1 MKMFIAFIFA
11 IMQIFPAYAGVKTI
25 VKSDIMEGVE
35 NTPELLGNKGHF
47 ERNVLG
53 WAAYDDAAGTP
64 VDGTGGS
71 STTTCTR
78 STSSPIDGDGS
89 LLMTKGA
96 ANYQGEGCALT
107 FTIPANMSGDVLVG
121 TFEYAVASGTF
132 ATDDVSVWAYN
143 STGASMG
150 ATSPSGLTNHALV
163 RKTFKFQFTPAYS
176 ASAQTFRLLLH
187 IATTS
192 ASAYTLKFDN
202 FQIHRKGKAA
212 GLDTQV
218 QYNAS
223 GLLTGSSN
231 LVWDYTNNRL
241 GIGITPTSKLHI
253 YDASNWASFFAGDA
267 AVEQYYTRHSDDAS
281 SSDMFFRKTRGSNA
295 SKTTVATGD
304 RLGRILFQAYGG
316 TNYRNIALISS
327 HVDTYTSDTDISSN
341 LRFHTTPTGTT
352 TASERMRIDSSGN
365 VGIGLTPL
373 STTSVSKL
381 WTNGD
386 ISMSSASRALNF
398 NLYYD
403 SGWKYVGTGYG
414 TSFRDSAGSLI
425 IGNTTTSGTAGA
437 AATVVDRMTID
448 TSGRVGIGTASPSYP
463 LHVVSTSSS
472 EINVNSSTA
481 ATSAAI
487 EIGRGGSG
495 NRSSYI
501 DLTGDDTYTDYGLR
515 IIRNN
520 GGANTSSEITH
531 RGTGILA
538 LSATEAGSIELKTSN
553 TTRLAVQ
560 NTGDVKFTALSAS
573 TVPTNSTS
581 QMGYY
586 QTGSKFVIWYN
597 DAGTMRY
604 KYLDMSGTGVTWVH
618 TTTAP

>member
-231 LVWDYTNNRL
+231 LVWDYTNRRL

-253 YDASNWASFFAGDA
+253 YDASNWSSFFAGDA

-316 TNYRNIALISS
+316 TNYRTIALISS

-341 LRFHTTPTGTT
+341 LRFYTTPTGTT
-352 TASERMRIDSSGN
+352 TASERMRIDPAGN
-365 VGIGLTPL
+365 VGIG
-373 STTSVSKL
+373 TTSPIYPLDVYS
-381 WTNGD
+381 T
-386 ISMSSASRALNF
+386 SPSRLGRNSNA
-398 NLYYD
+398 
-403 SGWKYVGTGYG
+403 T
-414 TSFRDSAGSLI
+414 
-425 IGNTTTSGTAGA
+425 GA
-437 AATVVDRMTID
+437 AATFYAYNDD
-448 TSGRVGIGTASPSYP
+448 TTANNWAAVGFQSKDTGGTARTFAYIGAQFPSHTTGAATADLLFAVGASGTPNLTTALKLANNTYVTAIGMYNNTTASAAN
-463 LHVVSTSSS
+463 LYVDSAGLVHRSTSSLKYKTNIKDYVS
-472 EINVNSSTA
+472 GLTKAKLLRPVTYQPKNGNKKTFAGFIAEEVHNAGLTEFVDYDKNNSPDA
-481 ATSAAI
+481 
-487 EIGRGGSG
+487 
-495 NRSSYI
+495 
-501 DLTGDDTYTDYGLR
+501 LHYG
-515 IIRNN
+515 
-520 GGANTSSEITH
+520 
-531 RGTGILA
+531 
-538 LSATEAGSIELKTSN
+538 
-553 TTRLAVQ
+553 Q
-560 NTGDVKFTALSAS
+560 MTALAIKAIQELSE
-573 TVPTNSTS
+573 
-581 QMGYY
+581 
-586 QTGSKFVIWYN
+586 KN
-597 DAGTMRY
+597 DALEARVKALEDKIKTINS
-604 KYLDMSGTGVTWVH
+604 K
-618 TTTAP
+618 

>member
-1 MKMFIAFIFA
+1 MKMFIAFVFA

-25 VKSDIMEGVE
+25 VKSDIFEGAQTE
-35 NTPELLGNKGHF
+35 PELLGNKGHF
-47 ERNVLG
+47 ERNALS

-71 STTTCTR
+71 STTTCAR

-231 LVWDYTNNRL
+231 LVWDYTNSRL
-241 GIGITPTSKLHI
+241 GIGTTSPVSKLTV
-253 YDASNWASFFAGDA
+253 YDASNSVGYITGDSTVA
-267 AVEQYYTRHSDDAS
+267 LYTNRSSTDATS
-281 SSDMFFRKTRGSNA
+281 SNYVFRKTRGTDA
-295 SKTTVATGD
+295 SPTAVATSDTIGQT
-304 RLGRILFQAYGG
+304 LFQVYGG
-316 TNYRNIALISS
+316 SNYRNIAAIVGS
-327 HVDTYTSDTDISSN
+327 VDTYTSDTNISSR
-341 LRFHTTPTGTT
+341 LSFWTSPSGS
-352 TASERMRIDSSGN
+352 ASTVERMRIDQAGQ
-365 VGIGLTPL
+365 VGIGVTPTTRNNTRL
-373 STTSVSKL
+373 QIIDGIGFPETQVPSTDVNTLDDYEEGTFTPTITADSGTFTTVSATGKY
-381 WTNGD
+381 TKIGNTVNVTVSIVITDAGTAAGR
-386 ISMSSASRALNF
+386 IRAGSMPFTSSASFDYCGSGREQAVTGLGLQGYIPASSTT
-398 NLYYD
+398 LYIAKYD
-403 SGWKYVGTGYG
+403 ST
-414 TSFRDSAGSLI
+414 TI
-425 IGNTTTSGTAGA
+425 IA
-437 AATVVDRMTID
+437 
-448 TSGRVGIGTASPSYP
+448 SGRTVAFTI
-463 LHVVSTSSS
+463 
-472 EINVNSSTA
+472 
-481 ATSAAI
+481 
-487 EIGRGGSG
+487 
-495 NRSSYI
+495 
-501 DLTGDDTYTDYGLR
+501 TYL
-515 IIRNN
+515 
-520 GGANTSSEITH
+520 
-531 RGTGILA
+531 L
-538 LSATEAGSIELKTSN
+538 
-553 TTRLAVQ
+553 
-560 NTGDVKFTALSAS
+560 
-573 TVPTNSTS
+573 
-581 QMGYY
+581 
-586 QTGSKFVIWYN
+586 
-597 DAGTMRY
+597 
-604 KYLDMSGTGVTWVH
+604 
-618 TTTAP
+618 

>member
-11 IMQIFPAYAGVKTI
+11 VMQIIPAYAGVKTI
-25 VKSDIMEGVE
+25 VKSDIFEGAQTE
-35 NTPELLGNKGHF
+35 PELLGNKGHF
-47 ERNVLG
+47 ERNALS

-64 VDGTGGS
+64 VNGTGGS

-132 ATDDVSVWAYN
+132 ATNDVSVWAYN

-231 LVWDYTNNRL
+231 LAWDYTNNRL
-241 GIGITPTSKLHI
+241 GIGLTPSYTFHSYNATNNIH
-253 YDASNWASFFAGDA
+253 FAEGDA
-267 AVEQYYTRHSDDAS
+267 AVTAYLARHSTDAS
-281 SSDMFFRKTRGSNA
+281 TPDFIFRKARGTKA
-295 SKTTVATGD
+295 SPTTVATSD
-304 RLGRILFQAYGG
+304 INGRFLFQAYGG
-316 TNYRNIALISS
+316 TTWRNITAIQSN
-327 HVDTYTSDTDISSN
+327 VDTYTSDTDIAG
-341 LRFHTTPTGTT
+341 R
-352 TASERMRIDSSGN
+352 
-365 VGIGLTPL
+365 L
-373 STTSVSKL
+373 SF
-381 WTNGD
+381 WT
-386 ISMSSASRALNF
+386 
-398 NLYYD
+398 
-403 SGWKYVGTGYG
+403 
-414 TSFRDSAGSLI
+414 
-425 IGNTTTSGTAGA
+425 
-437 AATVVDRMTID
+437 
-448 TSGRVGIGTASPSYP
+448 SPSG
-463 LHVVSTSSS
+463 
-472 EINVNSSTA
+472 
-481 ATSAAI
+481 SA
-487 EIGRGGSG
+487 
-495 NRSSYI
+495 
-501 DLTGDDTYTDYGLR
+501 
-515 IIRNN
+515 
-520 GGANTSSEITH
+520 
-531 RGTGILA
+531 
-538 LSATEAGSIELKTSN
+538 SATE
-553 TTRLAVQ
+553 RLRIQ
-560 NTGDVKFTALSAS
+560 SSGDIRFVALSAS
-573 TVPTNSTS
+573 TVPVNTTS
-581 QMGYY
+581 AMGYY
-586 QTGSKFVIWYN
+586 QTGTKFVIWYN